1 MASSGNPHTKD
12 LSDPCRDSMFRML
25 PSRWLLLLLL
35 LPLEL
40 PFVGAADLTV
50 SLRSRVEAFKGSG
63 EWRSVSL
70 EQSLPVGETA
80 VLICDMWDKHWCRG
94 ATERVNSL
102 VPKMAPF
109 LESARK
115 RGIQII
121 HAPSET
127 MAFYQDAPQRKR
139 ILAVAK
145 IDPPPPLNLFDPP
158 LPIDDQPGGG
168 DTPHHFHTALPPP
181 HPPSP
186 IDPPALF
193 SPTAAAIHSF

>member
-1 MASSGNPHTKD
+1 
-12 LSDPCRDSMFRML
+12 MFRML
-25 PSRWLLLLLL
+25 PSRWLLVLLLA
-35 LPLEL
+35 LEL
-40 PFVGAADLTV
+40 RPVGAADLTV
-50 SLRSRVEAFKGSG
+50 SVRSRVEAFKGSG

-102 VPKMAPF
+102 VPKMASF

-139 ILAVAK
+139 ILVLAK
-145 IDPPPPLNLFDPP
+145 IDPPPPLNYECLGQTSCDG
-158 LPIDDQPGGG
+158 L
-168 DTPHHFHTALPPP
+168 HR
-181 HPPSP
+181 
-186 IDPPALF
+186 
-193 SPTAAAIHSF
+193 

>member
-1 MASSGNPHTKD
+1 
-12 LSDPCRDSMFRML
+12 MFRML

-35 LPLEL
+35 ALEL
-40 PFVGAADLTV
+40 PPVGAADLTV

-70 EQSLPVGETA
+70 EQSLPVPETA

-121 HAPSET
+121 HAPSE
-127 MAFYQDAPQRKR
+127 
-139 ILAVAK
+139 VA
-145 IDPPPPLNLFDPP
+145 PPLLSGRPP
-158 LPIDDQPGGG
+158 CRR
-168 DTPHHFHTALPPP
+168 
-181 HPPSP
+181 SR
-186 IDPPALF
+186 
-193 SPTAAAIHSF
+193 